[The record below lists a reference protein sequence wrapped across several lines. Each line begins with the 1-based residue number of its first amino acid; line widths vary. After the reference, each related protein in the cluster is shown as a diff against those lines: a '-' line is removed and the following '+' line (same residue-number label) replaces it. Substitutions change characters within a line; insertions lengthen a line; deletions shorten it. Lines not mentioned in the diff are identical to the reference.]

1 MPFAIT
7 QSCCSD
13 ASCVEVCPVDC
24 IHPTPGEP
32 DFGTTDILYV
42 DPRSCI
48 DCGACA
54 DACPASAIKP
64 IEILR
69 GGEAVF
75 AELNAAY
82 YEQRPE
88 REVAKQQTHA
98 RVRPGVPTGLRVAV
112 VGTGPAATYT
122 ARELLAA
129 SDAHVSFFDRL
140 PVPGGLLRGG
150 VAPDHPETK
159 RVQDTFGWTYDHPR
173 ARLFMNVEVGRHLS
187 HEELLE
193 HHDAVVYGIGAPEDR
208 RLGIVG
214 EDLEGVHGSTEVV
227 SWYNGDPDVPGDAV
241 GVQGARVFVVGNGN
255 VALDVARLLLSD
267 PGRLAGTEIADH
279 ALEALRRADVRE
291 VVLLGRRGPEHAAF
305 TRPEL
310 LTLPDGIEL
319 CVEDDE
325 ATAAALAAPGP
336 GTNAAL
342 LAGLPRVRSDWTA
355 EPGGGAG
362 PRAADGVAQGKRL
375 VLAFGRRVT
384 AAHGDGALTSVTVAG
399 PYGEVEAPTQLLVSS
414 IGRRGRM
421 VPGLP
426 FDDER
431 GLIPNHEGRVVDP
444 ATGEPVPGAYV
455 VGWAKRGSTGGIG
468 ANRVCAGETVT
479 TLLGDA
485 ADGRLRSPSRSERAL
500 SRLVQRRQ
508 PQLVRGAGVRAIERR
523 EIDAGLASGRPR
535 VKLTTVEDLLAAGR

>member
-1 MPFAIT
+1 MAFAIT

-54 DACPASAIKP
+54 DACPASAVKP
-64 IEILR
+64 VEILR

-88 REVAKQQTHA
+88 REVARQQTHA
-98 RVRPGVPTGLRVAV
+98 RVRPGVPSGLRVAV

-129 SDAHVSFFDRL
+129 TDAQVSFLDRL
-140 PVPGGLLRGG
+140 PVPGGLLRAG

-173 ARLFMNVEVGRHLS
+173 ARMFMNVEVGTHVS
-187 HEELLE
+187 HDELLQ
-193 HHDAVVYGIGAPEDR
+193 HHDAVVYGVGAPEDR
-208 RLGIVG
+208 ALGIDG
-214 EDLEGVHGSTEVV
+214 EDLVGVHGSTETVA
-227 SWYNGDPDVPGDAV
+227 WYNGDPDVAADAV
-241 GVQGARVFVVGNGN
+241 AVPDGRVFVVGNGN
-255 VALDVARLLLSD
+255 VALDVARILLSD
-267 PGRLAGTEIADH
+267 PSRLASTEIADH
-279 ALEALRRADVRE
+279 ALDALRRADVRE

-319 CVEDDE
+319 CVEDDPV
-325 ATAAALAAPGP
+325 TAAALDAAAP

-342 LAGLPRVRSDWTA
+342 LAEHRRVRSDWGV
-355 EPGGGAG
+355 EPGPG
-362 PRAADGVAQGKRL
+362 RRL
-375 VLAFGRRVT
+375 VLAFDRRVA
-384 AAHGDGALTSVTVAG
+384 AAHGDGTLASVTVTG
-399 PYGEVEAPTQLLVSS
+399 PDGDVEAPTRLLVSS
-414 IGRRGRM
+414 IGRRGRA

-426 FDDER
+426 FDDDR
-431 GLIPNHEGRVVDP
+431 GLIPNEDGRVVDP
-444 ATGEPVPGAYV
+444 ATGEPVLGAYV
-455 VGWAKRGSTGGIG
+455 VGWAKRGSQGGIG
-468 ANRVCAGETVT
+468 ANRISAGETLDA
-479 TLLGDA
+479 LLADA
-485 ADGRLRSPSRSERAL
+485 AAGRLATPTASTRAFV
-500 SRLVQRRQ
+500 RLLQRRQ
-508 PQLVRGAGVRAIERR
+508 PRLVRGAGVRAIERR
-523 EIDAGLASGRPR
+523 EVDAGLATGRPR
-535 VKLTTVEDLLAAGR
+535 VKLTTVEELLAASR

>member
-98 RVRPGVPTGLRVAV
+98 RVRPGGPTGLRVAV

-325 ATAAALAAPGP
+325 AVATALAAPEP

-342 LAGLPRVRSDWTA
+342 LAGFPRVRSDWTS

-362 PRAADGVAQGKRL
+362 AGKRL

-384 AAHGDGALTSVTVAG
+384 AAHGDGVLASVIVAG
-399 PYGEVEAPTQLLVSS
+399 PDGEAEAPTQLLVSS

-426 FDDER
+426 FDEER
-431 GLIPNHEGRVVDP
+431 GLIPNHDGRVVDP

>member
-7 QSCCSD
+7 QSCCVD

-42 DPRSCI
+42 DARACI

-69 GGEAVF
+69 GGETVF

-82 YEQRPE
+82 YRDRPD
-88 REVAKQQTHA
+88 REVAKEQTHA
-98 RVRPGVPTGLRVAV
+98 RVRPGVPNGLRIAV
-112 VGTGPAATYT
+112 VGTGPAATYA

-129 SDAHVSFFDRL
+129 SDAEVSFVDRL

-150 VAPDHPETK
+150 VAPDHGETK
-159 RVQDTFGWTYDHPR
+159 RVGDTFVWTYEHPR
-173 ARLFMNVEVGRHLS
+173 VSLFMNVEVGAHVS

-208 RLGIVG
+208 RLGIPG
-214 EDLEGVHGSTEVV
+214 EDLEGVHGSTETV
-227 SWYNGDPDVPGDAV
+227 SWYNGDPEVPADAIRV
-241 GVQGARVFVVGNGN
+241 EGSRVFVVGNGN
-255 VALDVARLLLSD
+255 VALDVGRILLSD
-267 PGRLAGTEIADH
+267 PDRLATTEIADH
-279 ALEALRRADVRE
+279 ALEAVRRADVRE
-291 VVLLGRRGPEHAAF
+291 VVLLGRRGPDDAAF

-325 ATAAALAAPGP
+325 PTAAALDAAAPGSK
-336 GTNAAL
+336 AAL
-342 LAGLPRVRSDWTA
+342 LADRRRVRSDWSSEP
-355 EPGGGAG
+355 EPG
-362 PRAADGVAQGKRL
+362 RRL
-375 VLAFGRRVT
+375 VLAFGRQVS
-384 AAHGDGALTSVTVAG
+384 AAHGDGALASVTVVG
-399 PYGEVEAPTQLLVSS
+399 PDGDIEAPTRLLVSS
-414 IGRRGRM
+414 IGRRGRA

-426 FDDER
+426 FDADR
-431 GLIPNHEGRVVDP
+431 GVIPNADGRVVDP
-444 ATGEPVPGAYV
+444 STGEPVPGAYV

-479 TLLGDA
+479 TVLADA
-485 ADGRLRSPSRSERAL
+485 ADGRLRAPSRSARSL
-500 SRLVQRRQ
+500 SRLLRKRQ
-508 PQLVRGAGVRAIERR
+508 PRLVQAAGVRAIERR
-523 EIDAGLASGRPR
+523 EVEAGRASGRPR
-535 VKLTTVEDLLAAGR
+535 VKLTTIEDLLDAGR

>member
-1 MPFAIT
+1 MAFAIT

-82 YEQRPE
+82 YEQRPD

-112 VGTGPAATYT
+112 VGTGPAATYA

-129 SDAHVSFFDRL
+129 SDAHVSFLDRL

-173 ARLFMNVEVGRHLS
+173 ARLFMNVEVGQHVS
-187 HEELLE
+187 HEELME
-193 HHDAVVYGIGAPEDR
+193 HHHAVVYGIGAPEDR
-208 RLGIVG
+208 SLGIDG
-214 EDLEGVHGSTEVV
+214 EDLAGVHGSTETV
-227 SWYNGDPDVPGDAV
+227 SWYNGDPDVAADAV
-241 GVQGARVFVVGNGN
+241 HVADGRVFVVGNGN
-255 VALDVARLLLSD
+255 VALDVARILLSD
-267 PGRLAGTEIADH
+267 PDRLAATEIADH
-279 ALEALRRADVRE
+279 ALEAIRAADVRE

-325 ATAAALAAPGP
+325 LTAAALDAATP

-342 LAGLPRVRSDWTA
+342 LAGRRRVRSDWSTG
-355 EPGGGAG
+355 PGPG
-362 PRAADGVAQGKRL
+362 RRL

-384 AAHGDGALTSVTVAG
+384 AAHGDGALASVTVAG
-399 PYGEVEAPTQLLVSS
+399 PDGEVEAPTGLIVSS
-414 IGRRGRM
+414 IGRRGRA

-426 FDDER
+426 FDEAR
-431 GLIPNHEGRVVDP
+431 GVVPSSDGRVVDP
-444 ATGEPVPGAYV
+444 VTGDPVPGAYV

-479 TLLGDA
+479 AVLADA
-485 ADGRLRSPSRSERAL
+485 ADGRLAAPERSERAL
-500 SRLVQRRQ
+500 HRLLKSRQ
-508 PQLVRGAGVRAIERR
+508 PRLVRGAGVRAIERR
-523 EIDAGLASGRPR
+523 EVDAGLASGRPR
-535 VKLTTVEDLLAAGR
+535 VKITTVEDLLAAAR

>member
-208 RLGIVG
+208 RLGIEG
-214 EDLEGVHGSTEVV
+214 EDLDGVHGSTEVV
-227 SWYNGDPDVPGDAV
+227 SWYNGDPDFPGDAV
-241 GVQGARVFVVGNGN
+241 GVQGSRVFVVGNGN

-325 ATAAALAAPGP
+325 ATATTLAAPET

-342 LAGLPRVRSDWTA
+342 LAGFPRVRSDWTS

-362 PRAADGVAQGKRL
+362 AGKRL
-375 VLAFGRRVT
+375 LLAFGRRVT
-384 AAHGDGALTSVTVAG
+384 AAHGDGVLTSVTVAG
-399 PYGEVEAPTQLLVSS
+399 PDGEVEAPTQLLVSS

-426 FDDER
+426 FDEER
-431 GLIPNHEGRVVDP
+431 GLIPNHDGRVVDP
-444 ATGEPVPGAYV
+444 ATGEPVAGAYV

-523 EIDAGLASGRPR
+523 EIDAGLAGGRPR
-535 VKLTTVEDLLAAGR
+535 VKLTTVEELLAAAR